1 MKFCALKLLAQDFKF
16 KLTEINHMHQLIQE
30 TNIYKLF
37 EIFLFEFEAIPHQ
50 KYSISNLK

>member
-16 KLTEINHMHQLIQE
+16 KLTEINHMHQLMQE

-37 EIFLFEFEAIPHQ
+37 EIFLFEFVAIPHQ